1 MRVMTLVT
9 CYRADEPDD
18 VLGQVV
24 VPEIEW
30 YNKAEFGYRDLRHA
44 EMEALNRINLEV
56 DHLTDYMDGRV
67 ILSDGEE
74 AVISSVNIF
83 VADYEL

>member
-30 YNKAEFGYRDLRHA
+30 YNKAAYGYRDVRHA

-56 DHLTDYMDGRV
+56 DHVTDYMDGRV

-83 VADYEL
+83 VADYDL

>member
-30 YNKAEFGYRDLRHA
+30 YDKEEFGYRDLRHA

-56 DHLTDYMDGRV
+56 DRITDYMDGRV

-74 AVISSVNIF
+74 AAISSVNIF
-83 VADYEL
+83 VADYDL

>member
-44 EMEALNRINLEV
+44 EMEALIRIYLEV
-56 DHLTDYMDGRV
+56 DHVTDYMDGRV
-67 ILSDGEE
+67 ILATGEE
-74 AVISSVNIF
+74 ATITSESIHVS
-83 VADYEL
+83 DY